1 MKSHQHRMIAKWHI
15 EQANMHDHDEAHS
28 CGCPVEHATMTNGEI
43 LKVMKARPV
52 QEPYVRGP
60 LAVSNP
66 DAKNPR
72 NTLEGF
78 TPYPHSTDYKNRIKS
93 REILDELR

>member
-60 LAVSNP
+60 LTSATSQ
-66 DAKNPR
+66 DSNPR
-72 NTLEGF
+72 NGDYTIS
-78 TPYPHSTDYKNRIKS
+78 PKVASTYKDRMKS